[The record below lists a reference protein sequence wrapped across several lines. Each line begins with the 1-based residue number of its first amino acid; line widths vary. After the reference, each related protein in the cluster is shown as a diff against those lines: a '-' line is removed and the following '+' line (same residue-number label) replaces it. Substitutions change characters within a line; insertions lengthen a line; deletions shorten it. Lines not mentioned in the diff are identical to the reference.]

1 MAIANADGSIVLLT
15 KVDTAGLKK
24 GLSSVTKI
32 TAKVGASLFA
42 VGATTAASITK
53 MAVSAYAEFEQL
65 AGGVQKI
72 FDKANIAQIVEDA
85 NAAFLDLGM
94 SANAYLRTIND
105 IGATFS
111 ATMGD
116 QKGYDTARQ
125 GLLAISDYAS
135 GTGKNIDI
143 LSQKYTM
150 ITRSASSYQSI
161 ADQFSGI
168 LPATSADFLAQAQAA
183 GFLST
188 QYSKLTEVPIAEYQQ
203 AVTQMLSKGVKE
215 LGLMGNTA
223 AEAATTISGSAAM
236 MKASWENV
244 LTAIAGGG
252 DLDRAINNL
261 VFSISRYFENIMPV
275 VQRSLL
281 GIGSLIEQIAPLLV
295 QNIASALIQSLPSLL
310 NAINQMIA
318 GLATGIGEGIMAL
331 FTGKKKSVVS
341 EVKSGVGSISVSASE
356 ASESMNDLGDAT
368 EKAGKKAQKSLAS
381 FDDLSILASN
391 ASASAG
397 GISGLSAGGFG
408 GIGDM
413 PSVDTSVSEDNG
425 QEVSGVG
432 TMLATIMDLL
442 GPALAAVGIILIMHG
457 QIGWGIGFLIAGA
470 AVFAV
475 KKIEEAAS
483 KMDKDVEAMLH
494 AIIAVVSGFLLA
506 IGLIL
511 LFSGQ
516 ISPLSIGLVVA
527 GAAGLVRQIA
537 VNGDKVEEGLKG
549 WFGAIFAILSGVFL
563 IIGIIMLFTGH
574 ISPLSIG
581 LIVVG
586 AAGLVTELALNWELI
601 SQKVTSF
608 FEENKGLIIGSSIVM
623 LVLGIVLLFTGVG
636 LPIALGLIVAG
647 AGLLATTVAIN
658 WDFFVEKIKEVW
670 EKIKAYWDE
679 NIAPVFT
686 LEWWGDL
693 GKNIINGLIGA
704 IETGLNSIIE
714 KLNTLS
720 WTVPGW
726 VPHIGGETW
735 GFDINE
741 VKIPRL
747 AKGAI
752 IPPNREFL
760 AVLGD
765 QKTGMNVEAPAELIK
780 QMALEAMLEVNAT
793 SRIAKEEHYIIG
805 ETEIMS
811 VLYRLVKAGE
821 RIQGD
826 SFVVGGSF

>member
-1 MAIANADGSIVLLT
+1 MAIANSDGSIVLLT

-72 FDKANIAQIVEDA
+72 FDKANIAQIIEDA

-143 LSQKYTM
+143 LSEKYTM

-183 GFLST
+183 GFLSN
-188 QYSKLTEVPIAEYQQ
+188 QYSKLTEVPIAEYQT
-203 AVTQMLSKGVKE
+203 AVTQMLSKGVEE

-223 AEAATTISGSAAM
+223 AEAATTISGSANM

-341 EVKSGVGSISVSASE
+341 EVKSGVGSISVSATE
-356 ASESMNDLGDAT
+356 ASESMNELGEAT

-381 FDDLSILASN
+381 FDDLSVLASN

-413 PSVDTSVSEDNG
+413 PSVDTSVSEDNER
-425 QEVSGVG
+425 EVSGVD

-442 GPALAAVGIILIMHG
+442 DPALAAVGIILIMHG

-470 AVFAV
+470 AVFTV

-483 KMDKDVEAMLH
+483 KMDKDIEAMLN
-494 AIIAVVSGFLLA
+494 AIIAVVSGFALA

-516 ISPLSIGLVVA
+516 ISPLSIGLVVT
-527 GAAGLVRQIA
+527 GAVGLARQIA
-537 VNGDKVEEGLKG
+537 VNGDKVEEGLQG
-549 WFGAIFAILSGVFL
+549 WFGAIFAILSGFFL

-608 FEENKGLIIGSSIVM
+608 FEKNKGLIIGSSIVM

-704 IETGLNSIIE
+704 IETGLNSIIK
-714 KLNTLS
+714 KLNTIS
-720 WTVPGW
+720 WTVPDW
-726 VPHIGGETW
+726 VIGIGGETW
-735 GFDINE
+735 GFDIKE
-741 VKIPRL
+741 ITIPRL
-747 AKGAI
+747 AKGGV

-765 QKTGMNVEAPAELIK
+765 QKNGVNIEAPAELIK
-780 QMALEAMLEVNAT
+780 QMAMEAMLEVNAT

-821 RIQGD
+821 RMQGD